1 MQDLVQAYEKEKDAR
16 IKERILAV
24 KLHVVDGKTEKEVS
38 KMLNKG
44 YSTIKLWVSK
54 YKREGLD
61 GLRDKPRSGRPRKA
75 EKEKIKKVLEDGPQ
89 KYGIQQEYWTVKTLK
104 VVLQGQGI
112 EYKKSRLYELVHEL
126 GYDLIKPRP
135 TNVQA
140 EKGKWKDFK
149 KNKGFGRNGSV
160 LPRRE

>member
-1 MQDLVQAYEKEKDAR
+1 MQDLVQAYEEEKDAR

-24 KLHVVDGKTEKEVS
+24 KLHLVDGKSEKEVS

-44 YSTIKLWVSK
+44 YSTIKLWVGK
-54 YKREGLD
+54 YKKEGLN

-75 EKEKIKKVLEDGPQ
+75 EEGKIKQILEDQPQ
-89 KYGIQQEYWTVKTLK
+89 KYGIQEEYWTMRTFKIA
-104 VVLQGQGI
+104 LQQQGI

-126 GYDLIKPRP
+126 GYNLVKPRP

-140 EKGKWKDFK
+140 KKDMWDDFK
-149 KNKGFGRNGSV
+149 IGRRGS
-160 LPRRE
+160 LLSRRE